1 MASKIKT
8 ANSNTQHLP
17 YVLSVDDMSYTQSIK
32 DLSFSIPSKLTSIH
46 IDDETDKTKL
56 TLVNAMRNALIN
68 KDNDS
73 FTWCLKQT
81 DLTLVT
87 ITVKSM
93 DGDMLS
99 LFLSKVVELFQSNNI
114 SKKNLLMWMKEIM
127 KYQKYKLLSMD
138 HGTIENLNRI
148 KNAIENYVKYI
159 DLFKK
164 VSNTMKY
171 IDEKVKKGSE
181 EEDNNDGPLLVYA
194 ESDDEE
200 ETKKKEEKKRKMK
213 EKGIEEVEEE
223 EDEEIEVDNEVEE
236 SEEDMFDESEDE
248 DKEEE
253 AMEVEKKEED
263 NDDMEEDED

>member
-8 ANSNTQHLP
+8 ANSNTQHFP
-17 YVLSVDDMSYTQSIK
+17 YVLSVDDMAYTQSIK
-32 DLSFSIPSKLTSIH
+32 DLSFSIPAKLTSVS
-46 IDDETDKTKL
+46 IDDDTDKSKL

-127 KYQKYKLLSMD
+127 KYHKYKLLSMD
-138 HGTIENLNRI
+138 NGTIENLNRI
-148 KNAIENYVKYI
+148 KNAIDHYVKYI

-171 IDEKVKKGSE
+171 IDEKVKKVNDE
-181 EEDNNDGPLLVYA
+181 ENTNDGPLLIYA

-223 EDEEIEVDNEVEE
+223 DNEEMEVDNEIEE
-236 SEEDMFDESEDE
+236 DEEDMFDESEDE
-248 DKEEE
+248 DE
-253 AMEVEKKEED
+253 AMEVEKKEEED
-263 NDDMEEDED
+263 NDDDIDED